1 MREDFDLRV
10 AIAVAHPRMTMLE
23 VKKGFRSSGKLLL
36 IALYAQNWTSI
47 KVPVEIDLRR
57 ASFTLLR
64 FENRENII
72 LFHLEGI
79 VGSSGLNS
87 GVGRSSGP
95 ITPFQIMARA
105 SVARANCG
113 WDKSVILSRSCLLV
127 PLSAFPV
134 DSSFSFFTSCETWI
148 DSISGKL
155 RCENERLC
163 AVRARK

>member
-10 AIAVAHPRMTMLE
+10 AIAIAHPRMTMLE

-47 KVPVEIDLRR
+47 KVPVDIDLRR

-87 GVGRSSGP
+87 GVGKSSGP
-95 ITPFQIMARA
+95 ITPLQIMARA
-105 SVARANCG
+105 SVARASCG

-127 PLSAFPV
+127 SLSAFPDV
-134 DSSFSFFTSCETWI
+134 SSFSFFTSCETWV

-155 RCENERLC
+155 RRENERLW
-163 AVRARK
+163 AIQARE